1 MVWRP
6 GVEGDEEG
14 ARGNQTAEDA
24 EGGDLRG
31 GELGASPHGE
41 DYRSFVEGRASIKWW
56 GYELIFC
63 GWVGG
68 YGDVGGGGSGG
79 SARGFGETG

>member
-1 MVWRP
+1 MNRII
-6 GVEGDEEG
+6 GGSREEENKI
-14 ARGNQTAEDA
+14 R
-24 EGGDLRG
+24 
-31 GELGASPHGE
+31 
-41 DYRSFVEGRASIKWW
+41 